1 MKETTDACLFGAWIA
16 NDMNHDLKDRRDGPD
31 WKDGQDEKRLLDIG
45 TGTGLLSLMIAQKN
59 NFLIDAVEIEEKAAE
74 QARENVYSSP
84 WRERINIINKN
95 IKEYKADKKY
105 KYIISN
111 PPFYENELEGE
122 RMEKNMAHHDAGLKM
137 SELLEYI
144 NLNLEKD
151 GSFYLLLPAKR
162 ENEIE
167 KIIEAQNLFISKK
180 IIVKQSTQHSP
191 FRIMIKGSHQPTQI
205 ITSELSITEA
215 SNKYNGEF
223 IELLKEYYL
232 YL

>member
-1 MKETTDACLFGAWIA
+1 MKVTTDACLFGSWIA
-16 NDMNHDLKDRRDGPD
+16 KDMNQDLKDRRDGQ
-31 WKDGQDEKRLLDIG
+31 DGKEEKRLLDIG

-84 WRERINIINKN
+84 WRESINIINKN
-95 IKEYKADKKY
+95 NKEYKADKKY

>member
-1 MKETTDACLFGAWIA
+1 MKVTTDACLFGAWIA
-16 NDMNHDLKDRRDGPD
+16 KDINQDYQEIKDKQNDK
-31 WKDGQDEKRLLDIG
+31 KLLDIG
-45 TGTGLLSLMIAQKN
+45 TGTGLLSLMVAQKSN
-59 NFLIDAVEIEEKAAE
+59 LLIDAVEIEKKAAE
-74 QARENVYSSP
+74 QAMENVYSSP
-84 WRERINIINKN
+84 WRERINIIHQN
-95 IKEYKADKKY
+95 INEFKADKKY
-105 KYIISN
+105 NYIISN
-111 PPFYENELEGE
+111 PPFYENELGGE

-167 KIIEAQNLFISKK
+167 KIIEAQNFFISKK
-180 IIVKQSTQHSP
+180 IIVKQSTQHSA

-205 ITSELSITEA
+205 IISELSITEA
-215 SNKYNGEF
+215 SNKYTGEF